1 MTASA
6 ATLRLMARRMAAGRL
21 LKPMRIVV
29 LDGAG
34 LNPGDLSWKPFEEF
48 GEVTVYPR
56 STPDEVVARAADAD
70 IVFTNK
76 VVFDEAVIA
85 SLPNLKYIGVLAT
98 GYNVVD
104 TEAAARHGV
113 VVTNIPAYSTD
124 SVAQMTF
131 AHILNITNR
140 VEHYAMEVREGKWS
154 AHPDFCYWNTPL
166 PELAGKTLGIVGLGN
181 TGMRVA
187 CIAHAFGMDVFAMTS
202 KNAAGL
208 PEGIQKTT
216 LQGLLATSDILSL
229 HCPLND
235 ETFHL
240 INAQTIAMMKRGAIL
255 INTGRGPLVDEEA
268 VAKALDEGQLM
279 AYGADVMAQ
288 EPPQKNHPLFSH
300 PHAFLTPHIAWAT
313 REARERL
320 MVIAANNLKAFA
332 EGEKLN
338 VL

>member
-1 MTASA
+1 M
-6 ATLRLMARRMAAGRL
+6 
-21 LKPMRIVV
+21 KIVI
-29 LDGAG
+29 LDGICV
-34 LNPGDLSWKPFEEF
+34 NPGDLSWEDMSKL
-48 GEVTVYPR
+48 GELTIYERTAPQQ
-56 STPDEVVARAADAD
+56 VVERCVGAEAV
-70 IVFTNK
+70 ITNK
-76 VVFDEAVIA
+76 VMITDEVMAA
-85 SLPNLKYIGVLAT
+85 LPQLKYVGILAT

-104 TEAAARHGV
+104 IDAAHRRGIT
-113 VVTNIPAYSTD
+113 VTNIPAYSTD

-202 KNAAGL
+202 KNAADL

-300 PHAFLTPHIAWAT
+300 LHAFLTPHIAWAT

>member
-1 MTASA
+1 M
-6 ATLRLMARRMAAGRL
+6 
-21 LKPMRIVV
+21 KIVI
-29 LDGAG
+29 LDGICV
-34 LNPGDLSWKPFEEF
+34 NPGDLSWEDMSKL
-48 GEVTVYPR
+48 GELTIYERTAPQQ
-56 STPDEVVARAADAD
+56 VVERCVGAEAV
-70 IVFTNK
+70 ITNK
-76 VVFDEAVIA
+76 VMITDEVMAA
-85 SLPNLKYIGVLAT
+85 LPQLKYVGILAT

-104 TEAAARHGV
+104 IDAAHRRGIT
-113 VVTNIPAYSTD
+113 VTNIPAYSTD

-154 AHPDFCYWNTPL
+154 AHTDFCYWNTPL

-202 KNAAGL
+202 KNAADL

>member
-1 MTASA
+1 M
-6 ATLRLMARRMAAGRL
+6 
-21 LKPMRIVV
+21 KIVI
-29 LDGAG
+29 LDGICV
-34 LNPGDLSWKPFEEF
+34 NPGDLSWEDMSKL
-48 GEVTVYPR
+48 GELTIYERTAPQQ
-56 STPDEVVARAADAD
+56 VVERCVGAEAV
-70 IVFTNK
+70 ITNK
-76 VVFDEAVIA
+76 VMITDEVMAA
-85 SLPNLKYIGVLAT
+85 LPQLKYVGILAT

-104 TEAAARHGV
+104 IDAAHRRGIT
-113 VVTNIPAYSTD
+113 VTNIPAYSTD

-255 INTGRGPLVDEEA
+255 INTGRGPLVDEEV

>member
-1 MTASA
+1 M
-6 ATLRLMARRMAAGRL
+6 
-21 LKPMRIVV
+21 KIVI
-29 LDGAG
+29 LDGICV
-34 LNPGDLSWKPFEEF
+34 NPGDLSWEDMSKL
-48 GEVTVYPR
+48 GELTIYERTAPQQ
-56 STPDEVVARAADAD
+56 VVERCVGAEAV
-70 IVFTNK
+70 ITNK
-76 VVFDEAVIA
+76 VMITDEVMAA
-85 SLPNLKYIGVLAT
+85 LPQLKYVGILAT

-104 TEAAARHGV
+104 IDAAHRRGIT
-113 VVTNIPAYSTD
+113 VTNIPAYSTD

-202 KNAAGL
+202 KNAADL

-279 AYGADVMAQ
+279 AYGAEVMAQ

>member
-1 MTASA
+1 M
-6 ATLRLMARRMAAGRL
+6 
-21 LKPMRIVV
+21 KIVI
-29 LDGAG
+29 LDGICV
-34 LNPGDLSWKPFEEF
+34 NPGDLSWEDMSKL
-48 GEVTVYPR
+48 GELTIYERTAPQQ
-56 STPDEVVARAADAD
+56 VVERCVGAEAV
-70 IVFTNK
+70 ITNK
-76 VVFDEAVIA
+76 VMITDEVMAA
-85 SLPNLKYIGVLAT
+85 LPQLKYVGILAT

-104 TEAAARHGV
+104 IDAAHRRGIT
-113 VVTNIPAYSTD
+113 VTNIPAYSTD

-202 KNAAGL
+202 KNAADL

-255 INTGRGPLVDEEA
+255 ANTGRGPLVDEEA

-279 AYGADVMAQ
+279 AYGADVIAL

>member
-1 MTASA
+1 M
-6 ATLRLMARRMAAGRL
+6 
-21 LKPMRIVV
+21 KIVI
-29 LDGAG
+29 LDGICV
-34 LNPGDLSWKPFEEF
+34 NPGDLSWEDMSKL
-48 GEVTVYPR
+48 GELTIYERTAPQQ
-56 STPDEVVARAADAD
+56 VVERCVGAEAV
-70 IVFTNK
+70 ITNK
-76 VVFDEAVIA
+76 VMITDEVMAA
-85 SLPNLKYIGVLAT
+85 LPQLKYVGILAT

-104 TEAAARHGV
+104 IDAAHRRGIT
-113 VVTNIPAYSTD
+113 VTNIPAYSTD

-202 KNAAGL
+202 KNAAYL

>member
-1 MTASA
+1 M
-6 ATLRLMARRMAAGRL
+6 
-21 LKPMRIVV
+21 KIVI
-29 LDGAG
+29 LDGICV
-34 LNPGDLSWKPFEEF
+34 NPGDLSWEDMSKL
-48 GEVTVYPR
+48 GELTIYERTAPQQ
-56 STPDEVVARAADAD
+56 VVERCVGAEAV
-70 IVFTNK
+70 ITNK
-76 VVFDEAVIA
+76 VMITDEVMAA
-85 SLPNLKYIGVLAT
+85 LPQLKYVGILAT

-104 TEAAARHGV
+104 IDAAHRRGIT
-113 VVTNIPAYSTD
+113 VTNIPAYSTD

-202 KNAAGL
+202 KNAADL

-268 VAKALDEGQLM
+268 VAKALDEGLLM

-320 MVIAANNLKAFA
+320 MVIAANNLRAFA

>member
-1 MTASA
+1 M
-6 ATLRLMARRMAAGRL
+6 
-21 LKPMRIVV
+21 KIVI
-29 LDGAG
+29 LDGICV
-34 LNPGDLSWKPFEEF
+34 NPGDLSWEDMSKL
-48 GEVTVYPR
+48 GELTIYERTAPQQ
-56 STPDEVVARAADAD
+56 VVERCVGAEAV
-70 IVFTNK
+70 ITNK
-76 VVFDEAVIA
+76 VMITDEVMAA
-85 SLPNLKYIGVLAT
+85 LPQLKYVGILAT

-104 TEAAARHGV
+104 IDAAHRRGIT
-113 VVTNIPAYSTD
+113 VTNIPAYSTD

-202 KNAAGL
+202 KNAADL

-279 AYGADVMAQ
+279 AYGADVMAL

>member
-1 MTASA
+1 M
-6 ATLRLMARRMAAGRL
+6 
-21 LKPMRIVV
+21 KIVI
-29 LDGAG
+29 LDGICV
-34 LNPGDLSWKPFEEF
+34 NPGDLSWEDMSKL
-48 GEVTVYPR
+48 GELTIYERTAPQQ
-56 STPDEVVARAADAD
+56 VVERCVGAEAV
-70 IVFTNK
+70 ITNK
-76 VVFDEAVIA
+76 VMITDEVMAA
-85 SLPNLKYIGVLAT
+85 LPQLKYVGILAT

-104 TEAAARHGV
+104 IDAAHRRGIT
-113 VVTNIPAYSTD
+113 VTNIPAYSTD

-187 CIAHAFGMDVFAMTS
+187 CIAHAVGMDVFAMTS
-202 KNAAGL
+202 KNAADL

>member
-1 MTASA
+1 M
-6 ATLRLMARRMAAGRL
+6 
-21 LKPMRIVV
+21 KIVV
-29 LDGAG
+29 LDGYG
-34 LNPGDLSWKPFEEF
+34 LNPGDLSWEALEAL
-48 GEVTVYPR
+48 GDVDIYPR
-56 STPDEVVARAADAD
+56 TAPEDVIDRCFDAE
-70 IVFTNK
+70 IVLTNK
-76 VVFDEAVIA
+76 VVLNKKILV
-85 SLPNLKYIGVLAT
+85 SLPRLRYIGVLAT

-104 TEAAARHGV
+104 VDAAANLDIL
-113 VVTNIPAYSTD
+113 VTNIPAYSTD

-202 KNAAGL
+202 KNAADL

>member
-1 MTASA
+1 M
-6 ATLRLMARRMAAGRL
+6 
-21 LKPMRIVV
+21 KIVI
-29 LDGAG
+29 LDGICV
-34 LNPGDLSWKPFEEF
+34 NPGDLSWEDMSKL
-48 GEVTVYPR
+48 GELTIYERTAPQQ
-56 STPDEVVARAADAD
+56 VVERCVGAEAV
-70 IVFTNK
+70 ITNK
-76 VVFDEAVIA
+76 VMITDEVMAA
-85 SLPNLKYIGVLAT
+85 LPQLKYVGILAT

-104 TEAAARHGV
+104 IDAAHRRGIT
-113 VVTNIPAYSTD
+113 VTNIPAYSTD

-202 KNAAGL
+202 KNAADL

-255 INTGRGPLVDEEA
+255 INTGRGPLVDEEV

>member
-1 MTASA
+1 M
-6 ATLRLMARRMAAGRL
+6 
-21 LKPMRIVV
+21 KIVI
-29 LDGAG
+29 LDGICV
-34 LNPGDLSWKPFEEF
+34 NPGDLSWEDMSKL
-48 GEVTVYPR
+48 GELTIYERTAPQQ
-56 STPDEVVARAADAD
+56 VVERCVGAEAV
-70 IVFTNK
+70 ITNK
-76 VVFDEAVIA
+76 VMITDEVMAA
-85 SLPNLKYIGVLAT
+85 LPQLKYVGILAT

-104 TEAAARHGV
+104 IDAAHRRGIT
-113 VVTNIPAYSTD
+113 VTNIPAYSTD

-140 VEHYAMEVREGKWS
+140 VEHYAREVREGKWS

-166 PELAGKTLGIVGLGN
+166 PELAGKTRGIVGLGN

-202 KNAAGL
+202 KNAADL

>member
-1 MTASA
+1 M
-6 ATLRLMARRMAAGRL
+6 
-21 LKPMRIVV
+21 KIVI
-29 LDGAG
+29 LDGICV
-34 LNPGDLSWKPFEEF
+34 NPGDLSWEDMSKL
-48 GEVTVYPR
+48 GELTIYERTAPQQLVERCVGA
-56 STPDEVVARAADAD
+56 EAV
-70 IVFTNK
+70 ITNK
-76 VVFDEAVIA
+76 VMITDEVMAA
-85 SLPNLKYIGVLAT
+85 LPQLKYVGILAT

-104 TEAAARHGV
+104 IDAAHRRGIT
-113 VVTNIPAYSTD
+113 VTNIPAYSTD

-202 KNAAGL
+202 KNAADL

>member
-1 MTASA
+1 M
-6 ATLRLMARRMAAGRL
+6 
-21 LKPMRIVV
+21 KIVI
-29 LDGAG
+29 LDGICV
-34 LNPGDLSWKPFEEF
+34 NPGDLSWEDMSKL
-48 GEVTVYPR
+48 GELTIYERTAPQQ
-56 STPDEVVARAADAD
+56 VVERCVGAEAV
-70 IVFTNK
+70 ITNK
-76 VVFDEAVIA
+76 VMITDEVMAA
-85 SLPNLKYIGVLAT
+85 LPQLKYVGILAT

-104 TEAAARHGV
+104 IDAAHRRGIT
-113 VVTNIPAYSTD
+113 VTNIPAYSTD

-202 KNAAGL
+202 KNAADL

-268 VAKALDEGQLM
+268 VAKALDEGHLM

>member
-1 MTASA
+1 M
-6 ATLRLMARRMAAGRL
+6 
-21 LKPMRIVV
+21 KIVI
-29 LDGAG
+29 LDGICV
-34 LNPGDLSWKPFEEF
+34 NPGDLSWEDMSKL
-48 GEVTVYPR
+48 GELTIYERTAPQQ
-56 STPDEVVARAADAD
+56 VVERCVGAEAV
-70 IVFTNK
+70 ITNK
-76 VVFDEAVIA
+76 VMITDEVMAA
-85 SLPNLKYIGVLAT
+85 LPQLKYVGILAT

-104 TEAAARHGV
+104 IDAAHRRGIT
-113 VVTNIPAYSTD
+113 VTNIPAYSTD

-202 KNAAGL
+202 KNAADL

-240 INAQTIAMMKRGAIL
+240 INAQTIAMMKHGAIL

-320 MVIAANNLKAFA
+320 IVIAANNLKAFA
-332 EGEKLN
+332 EGEQLN

>member
-1 MTASA
+1 M
-6 ATLRLMARRMAAGRL
+6 
-21 LKPMRIVV
+21 KIVI
-29 LDGAG
+29 LDGICV
-34 LNPGDLSWKPFEEF
+34 NPGDLSWEDMSKL
-48 GEVTVYPR
+48 GELTIYERTAPQQ
-56 STPDEVVARAADAD
+56 VVERCVGAEAV
-70 IVFTNK
+70 ITNK
-76 VVFDEAVIA
+76 VMITDEVMAA
-85 SLPNLKYIGVLAT
+85 LPQLKYVGILAT

-104 TEAAARHGV
+104 IDAAHRRGIT
-113 VVTNIPAYSTD
+113 VTNIPAYSTD

-279 AYGADVMAQ
+279 AYGADVMAL

>member
-1 MTASA
+1 M
-6 ATLRLMARRMAAGRL
+6 
-21 LKPMRIVV
+21 KIVI
-29 LDGAG
+29 LDGICV
-34 LNPGDLSWKPFEEF
+34 NPGDLSWEDMSKLGELTIFER
-48 GEVTVYPR
+48 TAPQQ
-56 STPDEVVARAADAD
+56 VVERCVGAEAV
-70 IVFTNK
+70 ITNK
-76 VVFDEAVIA
+76 VMITDEVMAA
-85 SLPNLKYIGVLAT
+85 LPQLKYVGILAT

-104 TEAAARHGV
+104 IDAAHRRGIT
-113 VVTNIPAYSTD
+113 VTNIPAYSTD

-202 KNAAGL
+202 KNAADL

>member
-1 MTASA
+1 M
-6 ATLRLMARRMAAGRL
+6 
-21 LKPMRIVV
+21 KIVI
-29 LDGAG
+29 LDGICV
-34 LNPGDLSWKPFEEF
+34 NPGDLSWEDMSKL
-48 GEVTVYPR
+48 GELTIYERTAPQQ
-56 STPDEVVARAADAD
+56 VVERCVGAEAV
-70 IVFTNK
+70 ITNK
-76 VVFDEAVIA
+76 VMITDEVMAA
-85 SLPNLKYIGVLAT
+85 LPQLKYVGILAT

-104 TEAAARHGV
+104 IEAAHRRGIT
-113 VVTNIPAYSTD
+113 VTNIPAYSTD

>member
-1 MTASA
+1 M
-6 ATLRLMARRMAAGRL
+6 
-21 LKPMRIVV
+21 KIVI
-29 LDGAG
+29 LDGICV
-34 LNPGDLSWKPFEEF
+34 NPGDLSWEEMSKL
-48 GEVTVYPR
+48 GELTIYERTAPQQ
-56 STPDEVVARAADAD
+56 VVERCVGAEAV
-70 IVFTNK
+70 ITNK
-76 VVFDEAVIA
+76 VMITDEVMAA
-85 SLPNLKYIGVLAT
+85 LPQLKYVGILAT

-104 TEAAARHGV
+104 IDAAHRRGIT
-113 VVTNIPAYSTD
+113 VTNIPAYSTD

-202 KNAAGL
+202 KNAADL

-332 EGEKLN
+332 EGEQLN

>member
-1 MTASA
+1 M
-6 ATLRLMARRMAAGRL
+6 
-21 LKPMRIVV
+21 KIII
-29 LDGAG
+29 LDGICV
-34 LNPGDLSWKPFEEF
+34 NPGDLSWEDMSKL
-48 GEVTVYPR
+48 GELTIYERTAPQQ
-56 STPDEVVARAADAD
+56 VVERCVGAEAV
-70 IVFTNK
+70 ITNK
-76 VVFDEAVIA
+76 VMITDEVMAA
-85 SLPNLKYIGVLAT
+85 LPQLKYVGILAT

-104 TEAAARHGV
+104 IDAAHRRGIT
-113 VVTNIPAYSTD
+113 VTNIPAYSTD

-202 KNAAGL
+202 KNAADL

>member
-1 MTASA
+1 M
-6 ATLRLMARRMAAGRL
+6 
-21 LKPMRIVV
+21 KIVI
-29 LDGAG
+29 LDGICV
-34 LNPGDLSWKPFEEF
+34 NPGDLSWEDMSKL
-48 GEVTVYPR
+48 GELTIYERTAPQQ
-56 STPDEVVARAADAD
+56 VVERCVGAEAV
-70 IVFTNK
+70 ITNK
-76 VVFDEAVIA
+76 VMITDEVMAA
-85 SLPNLKYIGVLAT
+85 LPQLKYVGILAT

-104 TEAAARHGV
+104 IDAAHRRGIT
-113 VVTNIPAYSTD
+113 VTNIPAYSTD

-202 KNAAGL
+202 KNAADL

-240 INAQTIAMMKRGAIL
+240 INAQTIAMMNRGAIL

>member
-1 MTASA
+1 M
-6 ATLRLMARRMAAGRL
+6 
-21 LKPMRIVV
+21 KIVI
-29 LDGAG
+29 LDGICV
-34 LNPGDLSWKPFEEF
+34 NPGDLSWEDMSKL
-48 GEVTVYPR
+48 GELTIYERTAPQQ
-56 STPDEVVARAADAD
+56 VVERCVGAEAV
-70 IVFTNK
+70 ITNK
-76 VVFDEAVIA
+76 VMITDEVMAA
-85 SLPNLKYIGVLAT
+85 LPQLKYVGILAT

-104 TEAAARHGV
+104 IDAAHRRGIT
-113 VVTNIPAYSTD
+113 VTNIPAYSTD

-202 KNAAGL
+202 KNAADL

-300 PHAFLTPHIAWAT
+300 QHAFLTPHIAWAT

>member
-1 MTASA
+1 M
-6 ATLRLMARRMAAGRL
+6 
-21 LKPMRIVV
+21 KIVI
-29 LDGAG
+29 LDGICV
-34 LNPGDLSWKPFEEF
+34 NPGDLSWEDMSKL
-48 GEVTVYPR
+48 GELTIYERTAPQQ
-56 STPDEVVARAADAD
+56 VVERCVGAEAV
-70 IVFTNK
+70 ITNK
-76 VVFDEAVIA
+76 VMITDEVMAA
-85 SLPNLKYIGVLAT
+85 LPQLKYVGILAT

-104 TEAAARHGV
+104 IDAAHRRGIT
-113 VVTNIPAYSTD
+113 VTNIPAYSTD

-202 KNAAGL
+202 KNAADL

-288 EPPQKNHPLFSH
+288 EPPQKTHPLFSH

>member
-1 MTASA
+1 M
-6 ATLRLMARRMAAGRL
+6 
-21 LKPMRIVV
+21 KIVI
-29 LDGAG
+29 LDGICV
-34 LNPGDLSWKPFEEF
+34 NPGDLSWEDMSKL
-48 GEVTVYPR
+48 GELTIYERTAPQQ
-56 STPDEVVARAADAD
+56 VVERCVGAEAV
-70 IVFTNK
+70 ITNK
-76 VVFDEAVIA
+76 VMITDEVMAA
-85 SLPNLKYIGVLAT
+85 LPQLKYVGILAT

-104 TEAAARHGV
+104 IDAAHRRGIT
-113 VVTNIPAYSTD
+113 VTNIPAYSTD

-202 KNAAGL
+202 KNAADL

-240 INAQTIAMMKRGAIL
+240 INAQTIAMMNRGAIL

-320 MVIAANNLKAFA
+320 MVIAANNLKACA

>member
-1 MTASA
+1 M
-6 ATLRLMARRMAAGRL
+6 
-21 LKPMRIVV
+21 KIVI
-29 LDGAG
+29 LDGICV
-34 LNPGDLSWKPFEEF
+34 NPGDLSWEEMSKL
-48 GEVTVYPR
+48 GELTIYERTAPQQ
-56 STPDEVVARAADAD
+56 VVERCVGAEAV
-70 IVFTNK
+70 ITNK
-76 VVFDEAVIA
+76 VMITDEVMAA
-85 SLPNLKYIGVLAT
+85 LPQLKYVGILAT

-104 TEAAARHGV
+104 IDAAHRRGIT
-113 VVTNIPAYSTD
+113 VTNIPAYSTD

-202 KNAAGL
+202 KNAADL

-279 AYGADVMAQ
+279 AYGADVMAH

-320 MVIAANNLKAFA
+320 IVIAANNLKAFA
-332 EGEKLN
+332 EGEQLN

>member
-1 MTASA
+1 M
-6 ATLRLMARRMAAGRL
+6 
-21 LKPMRIVV
+21 KIVI
-29 LDGAG
+29 LDGICV
-34 LNPGDLSWKPFEEF
+34 NPGDLSWEDMSKL
-48 GEVTVYPR
+48 GERTIYERTAPQQ
-56 STPDEVVARAADAD
+56 VVERCVGAEAV
-70 IVFTNK
+70 ITNK
-76 VVFDEAVIA
+76 VMITDEVMAA
-85 SLPNLKYIGVLAT
+85 LPQLKYVGILAT

-104 TEAAARHGV
+104 IDAAHRRGIT
-113 VVTNIPAYSTD
+113 VTNIPAYSTD

-202 KNAAGL
+202 KNAADL

>member
-1 MTASA
+1 M
-6 ATLRLMARRMAAGRL
+6 
-21 LKPMRIVV
+21 KIVI
-29 LDGAG
+29 LDGICV
-34 LNPGDLSWKPFEEF
+34 NPGDLSWEDMSKL
-48 GEVTVYPR
+48 GELTIYERTAPQQ
-56 STPDEVVARAADAD
+56 VVERCVGAEAV
-70 IVFTNK
+70 ITNK
-76 VVFDEAVIA
+76 VMITDEVMAA
-85 SLPNLKYIGVLAT
+85 LPQLKYVGILAT

-104 TEAAARHGV
+104 IDAAHRRGII
-113 VVTNIPAYSTD
+113 VTNIPAYSTD

-202 KNAAGL
+202 KNAADL

>member
-1 MTASA
+1 M
-6 ATLRLMARRMAAGRL
+6 
-21 LKPMRIVV
+21 KIVI
-29 LDGAG
+29 LDGICV
-34 LNPGDLSWKPFEEF
+34 NPGDLSWEDMSKL
-48 GEVTVYPR
+48 GELTIYERTAPQQ
-56 STPDEVVARAADAD
+56 VVERCVGAEAV
-70 IVFTNK
+70 ITNK
-76 VVFDEAVIA
+76 VMITDEVMAA
-85 SLPNLKYIGVLAT
+85 LPQLKYVGILAT

-104 TEAAARHGV
+104 IDAAHRRGIT
-113 VVTNIPAYSTD
+113 VTNIPAYSTD

-202 KNAAGL
+202 KNAADL

-332 EGEKLN
+332 EGEQLN

>member
-1 MTASA
+1 M
-6 ATLRLMARRMAAGRL
+6 
-21 LKPMRIVV
+21 KIVI
-29 LDGAG
+29 LDGICV
-34 LNPGDLSWKPFEEF
+34 NPGDLSWEDMSKL
-48 GEVTVYPR
+48 GELTIYERTAPQQ
-56 STPDEVVARAADAD
+56 VVERCVGAEAV
-70 IVFTNK
+70 ITNK
-76 VVFDEAVIA
+76 VMITDEVMAA
-85 SLPNLKYIGVLAT
+85 LPQLKYVGILAT

-104 TEAAARHGV
+104 IDAAHRRGIT
-113 VVTNIPAYSTD
+113 VTNIPAYSTD

-202 KNAAGL
+202 KNAADL

-288 EPPQKNHPLFSH
+288 EPPKKNHPLFSH

>member
-1 MTASA
+1 M
-6 ATLRLMARRMAAGRL
+6 
-21 LKPMRIVV
+21 KIVI
-29 LDGAG
+29 LDGICV
-34 LNPGDLSWKPFEEF
+34 NPGDLSWEDMSKL
-48 GEVTVYPR
+48 GELTIYERTAPQQ
-56 STPDEVVARAADAD
+56 VVERCVGAEAV
-70 IVFTNK
+70 ITNK
-76 VVFDEAVIA
+76 VMITDEVMAA
-85 SLPNLKYIGVLAT
+85 LPQLKYVGILAT

-104 TEAAARHGV
+104 IDAAHRRGIT
-113 VVTNIPAYSTD
+113 VTNIPAYSTD

-140 VEHYAMEVREGKWS
+140 VEHYALEVREGKWS

-202 KNAAGL
+202 KNAADL

>member
-1 MTASA
+1 M
-6 ATLRLMARRMAAGRL
+6 
-21 LKPMRIVV
+21 KIVI
-29 LDGAG
+29 LDGICV
-34 LNPGDLSWKPFEEF
+34 NPGDLSWEDMSKL
-48 GEVTVYPR
+48 GELTIYERTAPQQ
-56 STPDEVVARAADAD
+56 VVERCVGAEAV
-70 IVFTNK
+70 ITNK
-76 VVFDEAVIA
+76 VMITDAVMA
-85 SLPNLKYIGVLAT
+85 ALPQLKYVGILAT

-104 TEAAARHGV
+104 IDAAHRRGIT
-113 VVTNIPAYSTD
+113 VTNIPAYSTD

-202 KNAAGL
+202 KNAADL

>member
-1 MTASA
+1 M
-6 ATLRLMARRMAAGRL
+6 
-21 LKPMRIVV
+21 KIVI
-29 LDGAG
+29 LDGICV
-34 LNPGDLSWKPFEEF
+34 NPGDLSWEDMSKL
-48 GEVTVYPR
+48 GELTIYERTAPQQ
-56 STPDEVVARAADAD
+56 VVERCVGAEAV
-70 IVFTNK
+70 ITNK
-76 VVFDEAVIA
+76 VMITDEVMAA
-85 SLPNLKYIGVLAT
+85 LPQLKYVGILAT

-104 TEAAARHGV
+104 IDAAHRRGIT
-113 VVTNIPAYSTD
+113 VTNIPAYSTD

-154 AHPDFCYWNTPL
+154 AHPDFCYWNTLL

-202 KNAAGL
+202 KNAADL

>member
-1 MTASA
+1 M
-6 ATLRLMARRMAAGRL
+6 
-21 LKPMRIVV
+21 KIVI
-29 LDGAG
+29 LDGICV
-34 LNPGDLSWKPFEEF
+34 NPGDLSWEDMSKL
-48 GEVTVYPR
+48 GELTIYERTAPQQ
-56 STPDEVVARAADAD
+56 VVERCVGAEAV
-70 IVFTNK
+70 ITNK
-76 VVFDEAVIA
+76 VMITDEVMAA
-85 SLPNLKYIGVLAT
+85 LPQLKYVGILAT

-104 TEAAARHGV
+104 IDAAHRRGIT
-113 VVTNIPAYSTD
+113 VTNIPAYSTD

-320 MVIAANNLKAFA
+320 IVIAANNLKAFA

>member
-1 MTASA
+1 M
-6 ATLRLMARRMAAGRL
+6 
-21 LKPMRIVV
+21 KIVI
-29 LDGAG
+29 LDGICV
-34 LNPGDLSWKPFEEF
+34 NPGDLSWEDMSKL
-48 GEVTVYPR
+48 GELTIYERTAPQQ
-56 STPDEVVARAADAD
+56 VVERCVGAEAV
-70 IVFTNK
+70 ITNK
-76 VVFDEAVIA
+76 VMITDEVMAA
-85 SLPNLKYIGVLAT
+85 LPQLKYVGILAT

-104 TEAAARHGV
+104 IDAAHRRGIT
-113 VVTNIPAYSTD
+113 VTNIPAYSTD

-202 KNAAGL
+202 KNAADL

-288 EPPQKNHPLFSH
+288 EPPHKNHPLFSH

>member
-1 MTASA
+1 M
-6 ATLRLMARRMAAGRL
+6 
-21 LKPMRIVV
+21 KIVI
-29 LDGAG
+29 LDGICV
-34 LNPGDLSWKPFEEF
+34 NPGDLSWEDMSKLCELTIYERTAPQQ
-48 GEVTVYPR
+48 
-56 STPDEVVARAADAD
+56 VVERFVGAEAV
-70 IVFTNK
+70 ITNK
-76 VVFDEAVIA
+76 VMITDEVMAA
-85 SLPNLKYIGVLAT
+85 LPQLKYVGILAT

-104 TEAAARHGV
+104 IDAAHRRGIT
-113 VVTNIPAYSTD
+113 VTNIPAYSTD

-202 KNAAGL
+202 KNAADL

-320 MVIAANNLKAFA
+320 MVIAANNLKERNSMYYKKDDESRLHTA
-332 EGEKLN
+332 GH
-338 VL
+338 

>member
-1 MTASA
+1 M
-6 ATLRLMARRMAAGRL
+6 
-21 LKPMRIVV
+21 KIVI
-29 LDGAG
+29 LDGICV
-34 LNPGDLSWKPFEEF
+34 NPGDLSWEDMSKL
-48 GEVTVYPR
+48 GELTIYERTAPQQ
-56 STPDEVVARAADAD
+56 VVERCVGAEAV
-70 IVFTNK
+70 ITNK
-76 VVFDEAVIA
+76 VMITDEVMAA
-85 SLPNLKYIGVLAT
+85 LPQLKYVGILAT

-104 TEAAARHGV
+104 IDAAHRRGIT
-113 VVTNIPAYSTD
+113 VTNIPAYSTD

-154 AHPDFCYWNTPL
+154 AHPDFCYWTTPL